1 MGRRSLE
8 SVKVVSSNSSRRRMA
23 FPVVDPSTAV
33 AFLSAEC
40 ACEELACEFAEALCL
55 SAVETI
61 RADRLTN
68 R

>member
-1 MGRRSLE
+1 
-8 SVKVVSSNSSRRRMA
+8 MA